1 MKCYYELFSE
11 SYDSS
16 SMSLKKVSS
25 YEKKSN
31 QNDSKTIQSQKL
43 DLSNI
48 SNGQDAL
55 VNRDNEVVQ
64 YIGAIDSWMKEEIK
78 F

>member
-1 MKCYYELFSE
+1 
-11 SYDSS
+11 
-16 SMSLKKVSS
+16 MSLKKVSS

-64 YIGAIDSWMKEEIK
+64 YIGAIDSWMKEEVK

>member
-1 MKCYYELFSE
+1 
-11 SYDSS
+11 
-16 SMSLKKVSS
+16 MSLKKVSS

>member
-1 MKCYYELFSE
+1 
-11 SYDSS
+11 
-16 SMSLKKVSS
+16 MSLKKVSS
-25 YEKKSN
+25 NEKKSN
-31 QNDSKTIQSQKL
+31 QNDSKTIRSQKL

>member
-1 MKCYYELFSE
+1 
-11 SYDSS
+11 
-16 SMSLKKVSS
+16 MSLKKVSS
-25 YEKKSN
+25 NEKKSN
-31 QNDSKTIQSQKL
+31 QNDSKNNQSQKL